1 MDGTIINGCNTGSYS
16 RMAKKCRS
24 CNNREYCNNKR
35 LEAEAYI
42 IPSKANNGTM
52 INAQAV
58 KIPDI
63 TISAEEATDALI
75 KAMQSV
81 GCGSSYRNTRT

>member
-1 MDGTIINGCNTGSYS
+1 MSKTQINGCNTGSYS
-16 RMAKKCRS
+16 RMAKRCRR

-35 LEAEAYI
+35 LEAYI

-52 INAQAV
+52 INTQAV

-63 TISAEEATDALI
+63 TISTEEATDALI

>member
-1 MDGTIINGCNTGSYS
+1 MSETQINGCNTGSYN
-16 RMAKKCRS
+16 RMAKRCRR

-42 IPSKANNGTM
+42 IQSKANNGTM
-52 INAQAV
+52 INTQAI

-63 TISAEEATDALI
+63 TISTEEATDALI

>member
-1 MDGTIINGCNTGSYS
+1 MDDTIINGCNAGSYS

-52 INAQAV
+52 INTQAV

-63 TISAEEATDALI
+63 TISAEEETDALI
-75 KAMQSV
+75 KAMKSV
-81 GCGSSYRNTRT
+81 GCGSSYRNT

>member
-42 IPSKANNGTM
+42 IPSKTNNGTM
-52 INAQAV
+52 INNILNV
-58 KIPDI
+58 VPSFRIDI
-63 TISAEEATDALI
+63 KYSI
-75 KAMQSV
+75 
-81 GCGSSYRNTRT
+81 

>member
-1 MDGTIINGCNTGSYS
+1 MNETNINGCNIGSYS

-42 IPSKANNGTM
+42 IPSKANNETM
-52 INAQAV
+52 ANMQTV
-58 KIPDI
+58 KISDI

-75 KAMQSV
+75 KAMQSL